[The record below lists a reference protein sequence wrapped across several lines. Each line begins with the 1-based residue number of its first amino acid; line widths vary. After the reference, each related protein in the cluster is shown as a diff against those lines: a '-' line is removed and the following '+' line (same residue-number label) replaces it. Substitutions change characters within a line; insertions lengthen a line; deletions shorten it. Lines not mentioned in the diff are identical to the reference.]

1 MVGGSCWV
9 EMSGGWWLQ
18 DHNLEL
24 AIVGMGF
31 FFFKDMIWV
40 LSMNCVIFFFFL
52 IYMNHVMLDGWV

>member
-31 FFFKDMIWV
+31 FFFFKDMIWV
-40 LSMNCVIFFFFL
+40 
-52 IYMNHVMLDGWV
+52 

>member
-1 MVGGSCWV
+1 MVGGGCWV

-31 FFFKDMIWV
+31 YFYFLFLRYDLD
-40 LSMNCVIFFFFL
+40 LSYEL
-52 IYMNHVMLDGWV
+52 